1 MLLRADGLSLRL
13 PDRSAAMG
21 FGARPLTTIF
31 RDVDLSLDQGESL
44 GIVGES
50 GSGKTSLARTLLR
63 LYQPSAG
70 SLVFEGRD
78 ITRAAED
85 ELRPLRPRMQC
96 VFQDSLSSLNPR
108 HRVGTILAQPLLNYR
123 RVPDREDG
131 WREAR
136 ELLQRVGLPGAFVHR
151 FPHELSGGQRQRVG
165 IARAIA
171 LKPALIVADE
181 IVSGL
186 DVSTQAQILVLLRD
200 LKKDGSLIF
209 ISHDLSVVRV
219 LCDRVLV
226 MRRGEVVETG
236 KCAALFASPE
246 HAYTRSLLN
255 AIPLPDRDPGWIER
269 DPQDETV
276 AAQLLGNPALGNSGT
291 EHSSSRDD
299 EQERRSKM
307 KIHGSVALVTGAN
320 RGIGRAFVEALIA
333 RGAKKVYATARDPA
347 KLKDLEA
354 AHPDK
359 IHVLTLDITKPA
371 QVAAAASQAGDVN
384 LLINNA
390 GINRKKGLIAAPV
403 LDDARD
409 EMETNYFGTLSM
421 CRAFATI
428 LKHNGGG
435 TIVNMLSIIARVSLP
450 AYGSLCASK
459 AAGLLMTQGIR
470 AELAKQHT
478 KVIAVMPG
486 AVDTDMER
494 DFEGPKENPA
504 DVANASLQAVEDEA
518 EEVYPG
524 GMAQGVSQGL
534 ATDPKA
540 IEREFAAYLPR

>member
-13 PDRSAAMG
+13 PDRSAGTG

-31 RDVDLSLDQGESL
+31 RDVDLSLEQGESL

-96 VFQDSLSSLNPR
+96 VFQDPLSSLNPR

-123 RVPDREDG
+123 RVPDREQG

-236 KCAALFASPE
+236 KCAALFASPG

-276 AAQLLGNPALGNSGT
+276 AASQLGDPALGDPALGNSGK
-291 EHSSSRDD
+291 EHSSRDN
-299 EQERRSKM
+299 E
-307 KIHGSVALVTGAN
+307 
-320 RGIGRAFVEALIA
+320 
-333 RGAKKVYATARDPA
+333 
-347 KLKDLEA
+347 
-354 AHPDK
+354 
-359 IHVLTLDITKPA
+359 
-371 QVAAAASQAGDVN
+371 
-384 LLINNA
+384 
-390 GINRKKGLIAAPV
+390 
-403 LDDARD
+403 
-409 EMETNYFGTLSM
+409 
-421 CRAFATI
+421 
-428 LKHNGGG
+428 
-435 TIVNMLSIIARVSLP
+435 
-450 AYGSLCASK
+450 
-459 AAGLLMTQGIR
+459 
-470 AELAKQHT
+470 
-478 KVIAVMPG
+478 
-486 AVDTDMER
+486 
-494 DFEGPKENPA
+494 
-504 DVANASLQAVEDEA
+504 
-518 EEVYPG
+518 
-524 GMAQGVSQGL
+524 
-534 ATDPKA
+534 
-540 IEREFAAYLPR
+540 